1 MPLISKVNKT
11 PLKRATTNQW
21 ILILTSWAV
30 MPIIF
35 LTLIVGVQVFLNF
48 LYLAEPLNYLTS
60 VLEFIFI
67 IFVWWA
73 NLTAVLK
80 NSKIEIAQ
88 KQISNILLSINDPVV
103 AYDSS
108 FRVLFINSAAESLL
122 NVSNQKITGLRITPE
137 MNSLTEYELITKI
150 MFPSLAPV
158 VLRKQTSVFPQRM
171 VLKLADPKEMTLE
184 VTTSQIF
191 NEKHEVMGFL
201 KIIKDK
207 TQEESIARTQKDFIT
222 VAAHQLRTPLTGLN
236 WAVDL
241 LLKEEFGSL
250 TKEQLATVEQM
261 KTALGSLSLTVN
273 NVLNIAQLEEG
284 RFGFDFKRNEL
295 NEAVLTVLNTLEP
308 AAQKRG
314 IRLSFYKP
322 DPPLGTFVFDYK
334 RVETVI
340 QTLVDNAIKYNTD
353 KGEVRI
359 KINKTSDNLYAEVR
373 IEDTGIGIPNRE
385 VGKLFTKF
393 FRAKNAL
400 KNQTE
405 GTGLGLYIAKNI
417 VDNHGGKITVNSTEG
432 RGSTFS
438 FTLPLQENLIPPQTD
453 FNS

>member
-1 MPLISKVNKT
+1 MSLFSKTKKPVFK
-11 PLKRATTNQW
+11 KAVTNQW
-21 ILILTSWAV
+21 LLVLTSWTV

-35 LTLIVGVQVFLNF
+35 MTLTMGVQIFLNL
-48 LYLAEPLNYLTS
+48 LYLAEPLKYLVS
-60 VLEFIFI
+60 ALNGFFI
-67 IFVWWA
+67 ILVWVA
-73 NLTAVLK
+73 LLK
-80 NSKIEIAQ
+80 SVFKNFKIEVTQ

-108 FRVLFINSAAESLL
+108 FRILFINASSENLL
-122 NVSNQKITGLRITPE
+122 GISNQKITGIRVTPE
-137 MNSLTEYELITKI
+137 MNNIPEYGLLAKI
-150 MFPSLAPV
+150 MFPSLAPI
-158 VLRKQTSVFPQRM
+158 VLRKQVNVFPQKM
-171 VLKLADPKEMTLE
+171 VIKLGEPKEMTLE

-191 NEKHEVMGFL
+191 NDKHEVMGFL

-207 TQEESIARTQKDFIT
+207 TQEENLARTQKDFIT

-284 RFGFDFKRNEL
+284 RFGFDFKENDL

-308 AAQKRG
+308 AAKRRN
-314 IRLSFYKP
+314 IRISFYKP
-322 DPPLGTFVFDYK
+322 DPPLPVLTFDRK
-334 RVETVI
+334 RIETVI
-340 QTLVDNAIKYNTD
+340 QTLVDNAIKYNIE

-359 KINKTSDNLYAEVR
+359 KINRTADNLYVEIRV
-373 IEDTGIGIPNRE
+373 EDTGIGVPNRE
-385 VGKLFTKF
+385 ASKLFTKF
-393 FRAKNAL
+393 FRAGNAL

-417 VDNHGGKITVNSTEG
+417 VDNHGGKMIVNSIEG
-432 RGSTFS
+432 RGSVFS

>member
-1 MPLISKVNKT
+1 MPLISKINKT
-11 PLKRATTNQW
+11 PLKRAITNRW

-30 MPIIF
+30 MPLIF
-35 LTLIVGVQVFLNF
+35 LTLIMGVQVFLNF

-122 NVSNQKITGLRITPE
+122 NVSNQKMTGLRITPE
-137 MNSLTEYELITKI
+137 MNNLAEYELITKI

-322 DPPLGTFVFDYK
+322 DPPLGAFVFDYK

-359 KINKTSDNLYAEVR
+359 KINKTPD
-373 IEDTGIGIPNRE
+373 
-385 VGKLFTKF
+385 
-393 FRAKNAL
+393 
-400 KNQTE
+400 
-405 GTGLGLYIAKNI
+405 
-417 VDNHGGKITVNSTEG
+417 
-432 RGSTFS
+432 
-438 FTLPLQENLIPPQTD
+438 
-453 FNS
+453 

>member
-11 PLKRATTNQW
+11 PLKKATTNRW

-30 MPIIF
+30 MPLIF
-35 LTLIVGVQVFLNF
+35 LTLIMGVQVFLNF

-108 FRVLFINSAAESLL
+108 FRVLFINSATESLL

-137 MNSLTEYELITKI
+137 MNNLAEYELITKI

-322 DPPLGTFVFDYK
+322 DPPLGAFVFDYK

>member
-1 MPLISKVNKT
+1 MPFISKRKKE
-11 PLKRATTNQW
+11 PLKKAAPNQW
-21 ILILTSWAV
+21 ISILTSWAV
-30 MPIIF
+30 MPVIF
-35 LTLIVGVQVFLNF
+35 LTLTIGVQIFLNF
-48 LYLAEPLNYLTS
+48 LYLAEPLNYFVS
-60 VLEFIFI
+60 GLEFVFL

-73 NLTAVLK
+73 NLAAVLK
-80 NSKIEIAQ
+80 NFKIETAQ

-108 FRVLFINSAAESLL
+108 FRILFINSAAEGLL
-122 NVSNQKITGLRITPE
+122 NVSNQKITGMRVTPE
-137 MNSLTEYELITKI
+137 MNTQSEYELITKI

-171 VLKLADPKEMTLE
+171 VIKLVEPKEMTLE
-184 VTTSQIF
+184 ITTSQIF
-191 NEKHEVMGFL
+191 NDKHEVMGFL

-261 KTALGSLSLTVN
+261 KTALGSLSITVN

-284 RFGFDFKRNEL
+284 RFGFDFKSHNL
-295 NEAVLTVLNTLEP
+295 NEAILTVLNTLEP

-322 DPPLGTFVFDYK
+322 DPPIGNFVFDNK
-334 RVETVI
+334 RIETVI
-340 QTLVDNAIKYNTD
+340 QTLVDNAIKYNVE

-359 KINKTSDNLYAEVR
+359 KINKTLDNLYVEVR
-373 IEDTGIGIPNRE
+373 VEDTGIGIPNRE
-385 VGKLFTKF
+385 ISKLFTKF
-393 FRAKNAL
+393 FRAENAL

-417 VDNHGGKITVNSTEG
+417 IDNHGGKITFNSVES
-432 RGSTFS
+432 RGSTVS